1 MGNPPPLRVETSAL
15 NWDPA
20 VVTVPPMPVVPPGP
34 DPMSAMIA
42 AIMPGLSAPLTA
54 AVAATQAR
62 EEQFAANL
70 AAARTTYEGTDQANQ
85 QEIHTVADTQMAP
98 TAASAA
104 SGGGGQMGQ
113 VMGTAMQVASQAAQA
128 PAQVFGMA
136 AQAPQAV
143 MGAGQGALQQIG
155 QLAGQFGKS
164 EDAGGQSSV
173 RELPDSETKEQEQN
187 GQLEPEAREQ
197 SSAEASERKGA
208 DTGVTT
214 SERAPDVGASEP
226 GPQSRSY
233 PVESDP
239 VDL

>member
-1 MGNPPPLRVETSAL
+1 
-15 NWDPA
+15 
-20 VVTVPPMPVVPPGP
+20 MPVVPPGP
-34 DPMSAMIA
+34 DPMSTMIA
-42 AIMPGLSAPLTA
+42 AIMPELSAPLTA

-70 AAARTTYEGTDQANQ
+70 VAARTTYEGTDQANQ

-98 TAASAA
+98 TAA

-143 MGAGQGALQQIG
+143 MGAGQGAVQQIG

-164 EDAGGQSSV
+164 AGADGENSAS
-173 RELPDSETKEQEQN
+173 ELPDARTKEHEQN
-187 GQLEPEAREQ
+187 GQLEPETREQ

-208 DTGVTT
+208 DTGVTM
-214 SERAPDVGASEP
+214 SERAPDVGASES
-226 GPQSRSY
+226 GPQSRNY
-233 PVESDP
+233 PVASDP